1 MNNGKPLVGVVY
13 EVFVPNPKAE
23 TKELSAETVEEMAR
37 EVYEAVLSLSY
48 PAVLI
53 PVKESFLGF
62 LRRIHEVRPD
72 VVINLCES
80 FNGTTQM
87 ESNVA
92 GIYDL
97 LRIAF
102 TGNAMRAL
110 SLCQDKFKAKAVLAS
125 HGLPTPAC
133 RLITSADQ
141 PVDLKFP
148 VIAKPN
154 SEDASMGVTPRS
166 VVQDEAS
173 LRTLIRSILIRFP
186 PPILVE
192 EYINGREFN
201 VAVLDGDEPRALP
214 VSEIDF
220 AAMPK
225 DLPRIIS
232 YEAKWFEDNEL
243 YIKTP
248 PICPAPI
255 DDDLRGRLQDYALRA
270 FRVMGCRDYARVDFR
285 MDKRGRLFIL
295 EVNPN
300 PDISLNAG
308 YARALK
314 AAGIEYG
321 QFWKQI
327 IHNALHRSGT
337 NGAAH
342 GPVR

>member
-1 MNNGKPLVGVVY
+1 MNNGKPLIGVVY
-13 EVFVPNPKAE
+13 EVFVPNPKADK
-23 TKELSAETVEEMAR
+23 KELSEETVEEMAR
-37 EVYEAVLSLSY
+37 EVYEAVLDMGY

-80 FNGTTQM
+80 FNGTTLL

-97 LRIAF
+97 LRMAF

-133 RLITSADQ
+133 RLVASAEEA
-141 PVDLKFP
+141 VDMKFP

-154 SEDASMGVTPRS
+154 SEDASMGVTPHS
-166 VVQDEAS
+166 VVGDEPS
-173 LRTLIRSILIRFP
+173 LRQLIQNLLARFA

-192 EYINGREFN
+192 EYIDGREFN

-255 DDDLRGRLQDYALRA
+255 DDDLRQRLQDYALRA

-285 MDKRGRLFIL
+285 MDKRGRLYIL

-327 IHNALHRSGT
+327 IRNALHRNGT
-337 NGAAH
+337 NGTAH

>member
-13 EVFVPNPKAE
+13 EVFVPNPRAD
-23 TKELSAETVEEMAR
+23 TKELSEETVEEMAR
-37 EVYEAVLSLSY
+37 EVYEAVLGLGY
-48 PAVLI
+48 PTVLI

-62 LRRIHEVRPD
+62 LRRIHEVKPD

-80 FNGTTQM
+80 FNGTTNL

-92 GIYDL
+92 AVYEL
-97 LRIAF
+97 LRIDF
-102 TGNAMRAL
+102 TGNVMRAL

-133 RLITSADQ
+133 RLITAADQ

-154 SEDASMGVTPRS
+154 SEDASMGVTPKS
-166 VVQDEAS
+166 VAHDEES
-173 LRTLIRSILIRFP
+173 LRLLVRNILGRFNP
-186 PPILVE
+186 PVLVE
-192 EYINGREFN
+192 EFIDGREFN
-201 VAVLDGDEPRALP
+201 VAILGGDQPRSLP

-220 AAMPK
+220 SAMPK
-225 DLPRIIS
+225 DLPRIVS
-232 YEAKWFEDNEL
+232 YEAKWYENHEL

-255 DDDLRGRLQDYALRA
+255 DDELRGRLQDHALRA
-270 FRVMGCRDYARVDFR
+270 FQVMGCRDYARVDFR
-285 MDKRGRLFIL
+285 MDRRGRLFIL

-314 AAGIEYG
+314 AAGIDYG
-321 QFWKQI
+321 QFWKHM
-327 IHNALHRSGT
+327 IHNAWHRSGA
-337 NGAAH
+337 NGSAH

>member
-23 TKELSAETVEEMAR
+23 RKELSEETVEEMAR
-37 EVYEAVLSLSY
+37 EVYEAVLELGY
-48 PAVLI
+48 PTVLI
-53 PVKESFLGF
+53 PVKESFPGF
-62 LRRIHEVRPD
+62 LRRIHEVKPD

-80 FNGTTQM
+80 FNGTTYM

-92 GIYDL
+92 GIYEL
-97 LRIAF
+97 LRMAF

-125 HGLPTPAC
+125 QGLTTPAC
-133 RLITSADQ
+133 RLIHAADES
-141 PVDLKFP
+141 VDLKFP

-166 VVQDEAS
+166 VAQDAAS
-173 LRTLIRSILIRFP
+173 LQALIRSILARFA

-192 EYINGREFN
+192 EYIDGREFN
-201 VAVLDGDEPRALP
+201 VAVIEGDEPRALP

-220 AAMPK
+220 TAMPK

-232 YEAKWFEDNEL
+232 YEAKWFEDHEL

-255 DDDLRGRLQDYALRA
+255 DDDLRRRLQDCAVQA
-270 FRVMGCRDYARVDFR
+270 FLAMGCRDYARVDFR
-285 MDKRGRLFIL
+285 MDRRGRLFIL

-300 PDISLNAG
+300 PDISHNAG

-327 IHNALHRSGT
+327 IHNALHRSGR
-337 NGAAH
+337 NGSAH
-342 GPVR
+342 GSVR